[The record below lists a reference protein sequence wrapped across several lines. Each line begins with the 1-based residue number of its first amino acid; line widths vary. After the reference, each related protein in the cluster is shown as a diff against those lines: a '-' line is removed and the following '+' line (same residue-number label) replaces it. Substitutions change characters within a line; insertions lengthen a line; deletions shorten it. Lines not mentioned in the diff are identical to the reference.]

1 MPTLLDTLQKGTA
14 YLEKH
19 GIEEAR
25 LNMQHLIAH
34 TLKCDRMQLYVDFD
48 RPMDEPALVTLRELL
63 KRRGDGEPL
72 QHLLGNVEFC
82 DLVFKSDDRALIPRP
97 ETEELA
103 DKLLKVTTWPDSP
116 KILDMGCGSGIIGLT
131 LASKIKGA
139 EVLLADISGEALSL
153 AKENA
158 ETLSIEAEFVESDLF
173 SNITKDHGP
182 FDLIVANL
190 PYIPD
195 SEITKLSREVQRD
208 PTTALAGGEIGTE
221 IMDRLMSEAPGYLS
235 ENGRIA
241 LEFGID
247 QAEALTKS
255 AEAAG
260 FEKVKVIR
268 DFAGI
273 ERFLFAVKINEG
285 T

>member
-19 GIEEAR
+19 GVEEAR

-48 RPMDEPALVTLRELL
+48 RPMDEAALVTLRDLT
-63 KRRGDGEPL
+63 KRRGEGEPL

-82 DLVFKSDDRALIPRP
+82 DLVFKTDDRALIPRP

-116 KILDMGCGSGIIGLT
+116 RILDMGCGSGVLGLT
-131 LASKIKGA
+131 LAGKIKDARG
-139 EVLLADISGEALSL
+139 LLADISPDALNL
-153 AKENA
+153 ARENA
-158 ETLSIEAEFVESDLF
+158 EALSIEAEFVESDLF
-173 SNITKDHGP
+173 SNIPPESGP

-195 SEITKLSREVQRD
+195 SEITDLSREVQRD
-208 PTTALAGGEIGTE
+208 PETALAGGEIGTE
-221 IMDRLMSEAPGYLS
+221 IMDRLIAEAPNYLA
-235 ENGRIA
+235 EEGRIA
-241 LEFGID
+241 LEFGIN
-247 QAEALTKS
+247 QAEALSKS

-268 DFAGI
+268 DFGGI
-273 ERFLFAVKINEG
+273 ERFLFAVKINEAK
-285 T
+285 